1 MAAIFRTT
9 GRVAWTVAA
18 MAAAAAASTNLAR
31 AQDAKDTLR
40 VAMYQQATPRGNVYG
55 IQYIWPHNYW
65 WEGVFDSFVRID
77 DKAQILP
84 FAAQSWQLVSPTT
97 WRMTFRGD
105 IEFGSGRRNDAANI
119 VKAFDYLHSDAAKG
133 AGIMRNMK
141 LASYKAIDAQTVE
154 FVTAAPDPLFV
165 AKLAAF
171 YVVDMAAFTEMGAAN
186 FSTRPVTSGPFQV
199 QSWSDQEMVA
209 TAFAKSWR
217 PAKVRTLRIL
227 NVPEAATR
235 LSALITNEVDLSL
248 NLGPD
253 DVGAVR
259 AAGHTAA
266 VEGAPFVSAV
276 ALFTEDF
283 AKKWAGKAPFSDK
296 RVRQAANHALNRD
309 ALSRD
314 YLKGMA
320 PAAAQP
326 ATPSTFGY
334 NPAVKPYPYDPARA
348 KQLLTDAGYP
358 NGLTLLMETTAVTSG
373 ASDILQIMADDLK
386 KVGINVTVQVMPFAE
401 RSKRFNGNSWA
412 GDLTSFSMF
421 FSPMMDASIPFSVY
435 GCGLP
440 NTFTCIPSLTPLVQ
454 AQEKE
459 MDAKK
464 RLAILQELMQRQH
477 DEAMALPL
485 SDGFDVTGV
494 AKRVKGY
501 TNWNKILHYEAM
513 SVDG

>member
-1 MAAIFRTT
+1 MSIKIPVEWLMSAAVSVGVLLPIS
-9 GRVAWTVAA
+9 VAH
-18 MAAAAAASTNLAR
+18 
-31 AQDAKDTLR
+31 AQEGTKETLR

-55 IQYIWPHNYW
+55 LQYIWPHNYW

-77 DKAQILP
+77 DQAQILP
-84 FAAQSWQLVSPTT
+84 FAAQSWELVNPTT
-97 WRMTFRGD
+97 WRMTFRSD
-105 IEFGSGRRNDAANI
+105 IAFGSGRQNDAANI
-119 VKAFDYLHSDAAKG
+119 VKAFEYLHTEPAKG

-141 LASYKAIDAQTVE
+141 LASYRAVGPHTVE
-154 FVTAAPDPLFV
+154 FVTAEPDPLFIP
-165 AKLAAF
+165 KLAAF
-171 YVVDMAAFTEMGAAN
+171 YVVDMAAFTEMGVAA
-186 FSTRPVTSGPFQV
+186 FAVKPVTSGPFQV
-199 QSWSDQEMVA
+199 QSWTDQEMSA
-209 TAFAKSWR
+209 TAFNKSWR
-217 PAKVRTLRIL
+217 PAKTKHLRIL

-235 LSALITNEVDLSL
+235 LSALISNEVDISF

-253 DVGAVR
+253 DVPAVR
-259 AAGHTAA
+259 AAGHVAA
-266 VEGAPFVSAV
+266 VEGAPFVAAV

-283 AKKWAGKAPFSDK
+283 AKKWSGKAPFSDK
-296 RVRQAANHALNRD
+296 RVRQAANYAINRE
-309 ALSRD
+309 ALSKD
-314 YLKGMA
+314 YLKGLA

-334 NPAVKPYPYDPARA
+334 NPNVKPYPYDPAKA
-348 KQLLTDAGYP
+348 KQLLAEAGHP

-386 KVGINVTVQVMPFAE
+386 RVGINVSVQVMPFAE

-435 GCGLP
+435 GCNLP
-440 NTFTCIPSLTPLVQ
+440 NTFTCIPSLSPLIQ

-459 MDAKK
+459 MDVKK
-464 RLAILQELMQRQH
+464 RLSVLQELMQRQH

-485 SDGFDVTGV
+485 NNGFDVTGV

-501 TNWNKILHYEAM
+501 KNWNKVIHYEAM